1 MHLRF
6 YILFILFCITAFA
19 ASQTKKLEPFR
30 PDTTVLIPLNFKQ
43 VEAVDTIKAFVTVE
57 QMPSFPGG
65 EAELYKFIAQ
75 NFRVPTSYIE
85 ETGIQGRTTVR
96 FIVTKTGE
104 IKNVKAIRGDHVMCD
119 SLVSVIKRM
128 PRWTP
133 GKQNGEAV
141 DVYFTIPMTIRPRIR

>member
-1 MHLRF
+1 MRLRL

-19 ASQTKKLEPFR
+19 ASQTKKPEPFR
-30 PDTTVLIPLNFKQ
+30 PDTTVSILENFKQ
-43 VEAVDTIKAFVTVE
+43 VEAADTIKAFVTVE
-57 QMPSFPGG
+57 QMPIFPGG